1 MGRLLGHFQ
10 AMDLL
15 AMGYGPLLPALWG
28 TAPQL
33 LGQLQCRPG
42 CHAVPASAWQQKAGT
57 RHLSLPRQRCRWLHF
72 AHAAAHH
79 TD

>member
-42 CHAVPASAWQQKAGT
+42 CHAVPASAWQHKAALLIQLLIT
-57 RHLSLPRQRCRWLHF
+57 PNECSM
-72 AHAAAHH
+72 AAARL
-79 TD
+79 T

>member
-15 AMGYGPLLPALWG
+15 AMGYGSLLPALWG

-42 CHAVPASAWQQKAGT
+42 CHAVPASAWQQKAFLLKQLLIT
-57 RHLSLPRQRCRWLHF
+57 PTECSI
-72 AHAAAHH
+72 AAACL
-79 TD
+79 T